1 MTIIRLLRYDFHNS
15 NPAPRGGK
23 TNFGVL
29 AVGYVDRQHP
39 NLSFHPEIPKELYN
53 ENMNKT
59 KFVGYRCSLCNTEY
73 LPGQVTYTCPKDGGN
88 LDVELDYTAIRQKF
102 QPEDLTYRSENSLW
116 RYLPLLPVPD
126 PGGESTPL
134 RSAGWTP
141 VYRLGRLAKTLG
153 LEHLWLKDESR
164 NPTASFKDRASA
176 VVVARAREIGAETI
190 VTASTGNAGAAL
202 AGMSAA
208 VGQKAVIFA
217 PKSAPPAK
225 VAQLL
230 VYGAKVILV
239 DGSYDDAFDLT
250 IQAAEEFHWY
260 CRNTGYNPFTAEG
273 KKTAALEIWE
283 WWGEEHR
290 SWHEPGNPLDH
301 HSPLTVFVSVGD
313 GNIISGIHKGFKD
326 LQALGWMEHIPRIIG
341 VQAEG
346 SAAIANAFHAG
357 TEKIIPIAANTIADS
372 ISVDLPRDG
381 VRAVR
386 AARETGGTYV
396 LVSDAE
402 ILQAIA
408 ALGPQ
413 GIFAEPAGAT
423 AYAGLVKAIG
433 QGIVKAGDP
442 VLVLNTGS
450 GLKDVRAAMQA
461 VKAAPIIEPTLDA
474 VKRLL

>member
-1 MTIIRLLRYDFHNS
+1 MS
-15 NPAPRGGK
+15 
-23 TNFGVL
+23 
-29 AVGYVDRQHP
+29 
-39 NLSFHPEIPKELYN
+39 
-53 ENMNKT
+53 
-59 KFVGYRCSLCNTEY
+59 KFIGYRCSLCNAEY

-88 LDVELDYTAIRQKF
+88 LDVVLDYDAIRQKF
-102 QPEDLTYRSENSLW
+102 QPEDLTNRPEASLW

-126 PGGESTPL
+126 PGGEGTPL
-134 RSAGWTP
+134 RAAGWTP
-141 VYRLGRLAKTLG
+141 VYHLERLGKSLG

-176 VVVARAREIGAETI
+176 VVVARAREIQADVI

-217 PKSAPPAK
+217 PKTAPQAK

-230 VYGAKVILV
+230 VFGAKVILV
-239 DGSYDDAFDLT
+239 DGTYDDAFDLT
-250 IQAAEEFHWY
+250 VKAAEEFGWY

-273 KKTAALEIWE
+273 KKTAAFEIWE
-283 WWGEEHR
+283 WWNEEHR
-290 SWHEPGNPLDH
+290 PWHEAGNPLDH
-301 HSPLTVFVSVGD
+301 HAPLTVFVSVGD

-326 LQALGWMEHIPRIIG
+326 LKALGWMDKTPRIIG
-341 VQAEG
+341 IQAEG
-346 SAAIANAFHAG
+346 SAAIAQAFHAG
-357 TEKIIPIAANTIADS
+357 TEKIPTISAQTIADS

-386 AARETGGTYV
+386 AARETGGTY
-396 LVSDAE
+396 LTVSDAE

-423 AYAGLVKAIG
+423 AYAGLVKAVKD
-433 QGIVKAGDP
+433 GIVTPEDP
-442 VLVLNTGS
+442 ILVLNTGS

-461 VKAAPIIEPTLDA
+461 VAEAPVIQPTLEA
-474 VKRLL
+474 VKKVL